1 MRPPKPMLVA
11 IVAVASG
18 TALVE
23 PRLSVT
29 EEEADVD
36 FWGLLFD

>member
-1 MRPPKPMLVA
+1 MRPSKPMLLTV
-11 IVAVASG
+11 IRVASG

-23 PRLSVT
+23 PRLRIT
-29 EEEADVD
+29 EEKADVD

>member
-1 MRPPKPMLVA
+1 VRPSKPMLVA
-11 IVAVASG
+11 IVAVASR

-23 PRLSVT
+23 LCPCVT